1 VGRLKRADRCGVIAR
16 FEARAPDEIE
26 GRAAQ
31 PAIAGSLRESI
42 DQVVKARIE
51 SALEV
56 ARGNCAEA
64 ARNLGID
71 RATLWRLI
79 KPSGFSSLRR
89 LRPLTQYAQGR
100 RPAEW
105 NSK

>member
-1 VGRLKRADRCGVIAR
+1 MRRGFTLGDRLAHPESSALAGRFNRADRCGMVAR

-26 GRAAQ
+26 ERAAQ
-31 PAIAGSLRESI
+31 PAIAGSLQESI

-56 ARGNCAEA
+56 ARGNRAEA

-71 RATLWRLI
+71 RATLWRRI
-79 KPSGFSSLRR
+79 KR
-89 LRPLTQYAQGR
+89 LGL
-100 RPAEW
+100 
-105 NSK
+105 